1 MNAVHNMSAHRLP
14 HDWRKQ
20 FGREK
25 VSTPRQHMRYECV
38 VGDTITR
45 TGDRLM
51 KEPLNSTLTAVGGL
65 RVGHWTDEAALTGCT
80 VIVCDHGAVAGVDVR
95 GGGPGTRETDLLAPG
110 RLVERIDAVLLTGG
124 SAFGLAAAD
133 GVMRYLEEQGRGFD
147 TGVARVPIVP
157 AAVIFDLGIGDGSVR
172 PGSDQGYAA
181 AASATGDPVSEGN
194 VGAGTGATA
203 GKWAEPTFA
212 MKSGLGTSA
221 IKLPGGGTVGAI
233 VAANPVGDIV
243 DPLTGSIV
251 AGAYDRTVR
260 SFVTQP
266 AGDGSGDG
274 GVGKDLGGTS
284 SQGKGATGSDRLAR
298 SGAERPADRDADGG
312 SASGADGGFS
322 PSVDGGFARAAR
334 ISAVRFSPSN
344 TVIAV
349 VATDVPLSK
358 EAVHRVAMMAHDGI
372 ARTVYP
378 AHTPFDGDTVFA
390 LSTGTAEIGPAEM
403 ERVALIGA
411 VAAEALALAIVRA
424 ARAAASAGGLLACG
438 DLVQR

>member
-1 MNAVHNMSAHRLP
+1 
-14 HDWRKQ
+14 
-20 FGREK
+20 
-25 VSTPRQHMRYECV
+25 
-38 VGDTITR
+38 
-45 TGDRLM
+45 M
-51 KEPLNSTLTAVGGL
+51 KEPMNLTLTAVGGL
-65 RVGHWTDEAALTGCT
+65 RVGHWTNEAALTGCT

-147 TGVARVPIVP
+147 TGVALVPIVP
-157 AAVIFDLGIGDGSVR
+157 AAVIFDLGTGDGSVR
-172 PGSDQGYAA
+172 PASEQGYAA
-181 AASATGDPVSEGN
+181 AAAATADPVTEGN

-203 GKWAEPTFA
+203 GKWAGPTFA

-251 AGAYDRTVR
+251 AGAYDRAGRTFVAQRVTTGTGAVR
-260 SFVTQP
+260 GTD
-266 AGDGSGDG
+266 AGGNG
-274 GVGKDLGGTS
+274 
-284 SQGKGATGSDRLAR
+284 R
-298 SGAERPADRDADGG
+298 DRDGRAGVPG
-312 SASGADGGFS
+312 SPKSL
-322 PSVDGGFARAAR
+322 P
-334 ISAVRFSPSN
+334 PN

-358 EAVHRVAMMAHDGI
+358 EAMHRIAVMAHDGI

-390 LSTGTAEIGPAEM
+390 LSTGSAAIGPAASRAAEM
-403 ERVALIGA
+403 ERVTRIGA
-411 VAAEALALAIVRA
+411 AAAEALALAIARA
-424 ARAAASAGGLLACG
+424 ARAATPAGGLLAAG
-438 DLVQR
+438 HLPRR